1 MALVITLHENLTP
14 KQKDTL
20 RRKKNF
26 MVLKGPA
33 GTSKTYLALAR
44 ALKLLSRDEIEKI
57 VIIRSAVEI
66 RKIGF
71 LPGNQAEKLDA
82 YTEPYIHLISELSP
96 KKNYRALVAAK
107 QIEFHSTSFLRG
119 MTFDGACIIV
129 DEYQNMSAHELET
142 IITRVGEDTH
152 LYLCGDS
159 DQSDLQG
166 SEAREHEQVMDT
178 LEMMPD
184 FDIIEFGIDD
194 IVRSDF
200 VRRYYQAKKGLF
212 TQPRWMDNEA
222 SDGQPVGTFSVA

>member
-1 MALVITLHENLTP
+1 
-14 KQKDTL
+14 
-20 RRKKNF
+20 

-71 LPGNQAEKLDA
+71 LPGGQAEKLDA
-82 YTEPYIHLISELSP
+82 YTEPYIHLIGELSP
-96 KKNYRALVAAK
+96 KKGYRAMVGAK

-119 MTFDGACIIV
+119 MTFDDACIIV

-142 IITRVGEDTH
+142 IITRVGEGTH

-166 SEAREHEQVMDT
+166 AEAKEHKEVMDT

-184 FDIIEFGIDD
+184 FDIVEFGVDD

-212 TQPRWMDNEA
+212 SHPRWMNEE
-222 SDGQPVGTFSVA
+222 TFDSIPNMTVS